1 MDTARTLSSLRG
13 LVQLQPM
20 GPGPIPGTSGSPSPS
35 HRLQRQGGFGG
46 RKRRDSLAGGAR
58 RTAAGGGGQVRSR
71 REGWRAGGDVSAAA
85 AGMTSSAALRCA
97 ATDLG
102 PRAGAPSVPPA
113 LSGSVRPP
121 ASIWPPGLGA
131 EARAA
136 RAGLGWPRRQERGDV
151 PTKVPAGKQAG
162 EGPGRAA
169 SERSGERAGRRGGR
183 GAPRANEQAER
194 AEGAS
199 EGRQAVRS
207 SFESNCLS
215 QEEMWHLMQG
225 EGRGKG
231 PSGRRGLPDPA
242 QGKVASD
249 QFGQIPARLRTD
261 LCCQGN
267 Q

>member
-1 MDTARTLSSLRG
+1 MGVEREKERQLGRGSTTSSR
-13 LVQLQPM
+13 
-20 GPGPIPGTSGSPSPS
+20 
-35 HRLQRQGGFGG
+35 GG
-46 RKRRDSLAGGAR
+46 RGPSKKREAPG
-58 RTAAGGGGQVRSR
+58 
-71 REGWRAGGDVSAAA
+71 RAGGDVSAAA
-85 AGMTSSAALRCA
+85 TGVTSSAALRRTT
-97 ATDLG
+97 TDLG

-121 ASIWPPGLGA
+121 ASIGPPGLEAGA
-131 EARAA
+131 GAA
-136 RAGLGWPRRQERGDV
+136 QAGPGWPRRQERGDL
-151 PTKVPAGKQAG
+151 PTKVPAGEQAG

-169 SERSGERAGRRGGR
+169 SERASERGGERAGRRGGR
-183 GAPRANEQAER
+183 GAPRAKEQAER

-231 PSGRRGLPDPA
+231 PSWRRGLPDPA
-242 QGKVASD
+242 QGEVASG
-249 QFGQIPARLRTD
+249 QLGQIPTCHRRD
-261 LCCQGN
+261 LCCQGD